1 MDFAKQIYKD
11 YKAYLN
17 KEVKIA
23 DWIKSVRAGKNV
35 GFIVLNDMTGT
46 FFNPIQVVF
55 EDHLDNFEQLKN
67 LVRCAHKWNNGVA
80 PFGQIN
86 ACGGGLKGH

>member
-11 YKAYLN
+11 YQAYLN

-35 GFIVLNDMTGT
+35 GFIVLNDRYVLQSY
-46 FFNPIQVVF
+46 P
-55 EDHLDNFEQLKN
+55 
-67 LVRCAHKWNNGVA
+67 
-80 PFGQIN
+80 
-86 ACGGGLKGH
+86 GGI